1 MHSPPCPPR
10 VPSYLGP
17 FAMYQLICVPPA
29 KYLSSHSSFL
39 WISHVPCGGGHG
51 IVIGNGALLE
61 LCPDPIH
68 ALIEFA
74 PDAPFP
80 VPALPTVPALP
91 APAPFALLGDA
102 VVAGLGA
109 GVEGAGDVV
118 PPAPLS

>member
-1 MHSPPCPPR
+1 MSHPTWVPVPCTSGQVRPT
-10 VPSYLGP
+10 
-17 FAMYQLICVPPA
+17 A

-39 WISHVPCGGGHG
+39 WILHVPCDGGHG
-51 IVIGNGALLE
+51 TVIGNGALLE

-74 PDAPFP
+74 PGAPFP

-91 APAPFALLGDA
+91 APAPSALLGDA

-109 GVEGAGDVV
+109 GVEDAGAVV
-118 PPAPLS
+118 PPAPLF